1 VTGCTQGR
9 SGNTGGMVVALLA
22 IASLGFIPLLVVGA
36 VRVTRTC
43 EFRAARGPGVP
54 DFVPADWLREGG
66 LRPG

>member
-1 VTGCTQGR
+1 
-9 SGNTGGMVVALLA
+9 MVVALLA